1 MRKFSSYGPIDK
13 DIHFYVPREER
24 IKNAYMQ
31 LTGENP
37 EKGGHYITVWAPRQ
51 TGKTWVMQ
59 QVVKRIREHG
69 AFEFGIIT
77 MQSAKYETK
86 DEDVL
91 DVFVSNMSD
100 WFGKPF
106 ENITTL
112 RHLRRL

>member
-1 MRKFSSYGPIDK
+1 MRKFSSYGPVNK
-13 DIHFYVPREER
+13 TLHYYVPREELINR
-24 IKNAYMQ
+24 AYTQ
-31 LTGENP
+31 LVGEIP
-37 EKGGHYITVWAPRQ
+37 EEGGHYITVWASRQ
-51 TGKTWVMQ
+51 AGKTWVMQ
-59 QVVKRIREHG
+59 QVIKKIKEYG